1 MFGVS
6 LDTLKQVLGLANEV
20 SKTSVAAESKP
31 AVKMS
36 RKTKRLSSK
45 SLSGVVSLTQKV
57 GGSERV

>member
-6 LDTLKQVLGLANEV
+6 LDTLKQALGLANEATKSNTEAAPKPV
-20 SKTSVAAESKP
+20 STI
-31 AVKMS
+31 S

>member
-6 LDTLKQVLGLANEV
+6 LDTLKQALGLANEATK
-20 SKTSVAAESKP
+20 SNTEAATKP
-31 AVKMS
+31 ASTIS

-57 GGSERV
+57 GGTDRV